1 MRVLLLTDVVPELAR
16 GGLDLHVKEL
26 GEALCSAGVEVI
38 THAING
44 DGSDAPSAVE
54 EVARHIAAPG
64 NDALLERFN
73 ALLAEHEPDV
83 VHIHSLQGISHRIP
97 EQVVRFGAR
106 LMWTLHDFYSIC
118 PRTHLHDGDGKPCE
132 GPQLGAACGPCYGGI
147 RGLLAAPIFGLR
159 YAGYLGALHRCEKLI
174 VPSRYVGEVLLEQGL
189 LERQIEILPP
199 AVPRPSRLA
208 ELAED
213 SSCRFVFAGDLR
225 EAKGADLAVEA
236 MSELRELPVSLDVYG
251 GAPAAPREIRFEER
265 LYEVAKGSA
274 VSFYGRYEPERLL
287 SILDGAAA
295 LLVPSRVRE
304 SFGRTANLAL
314 QAGIPVIAAR
324 HGALPEFVHDGTNGS
339 LFEAGNSASLA
350 ESMRTILESG
360 LDMQAEMDSWPAV
373 PSLEEHTSKLIGL
386 YGASP

>member
-1 MRVLLLTDVVPELAR
+1 
-16 GGLDLHVKEL
+16 
-26 GEALCSAGVEVI
+26 
-38 THAING
+38 
-44 DGSDAPSAVE
+44 
-54 EVARHIAAPG
+54 
-64 NDALLERFN
+64 
-73 ALLAEHEPDV
+73 
-83 VHIHSLQGISHRIP
+83 
-97 EQVVRFGAR
+97 
-106 LMWTLHDFYSIC
+106 
-118 PRTHLHDGDGKPCE
+118 
-132 GPQLGAACGPCYGGI
+132 
-147 RGLLAAPIFGLR
+147 
-159 YAGYLGALHRCEKLI
+159 
-174 VPSRYVGEVLLEQGL
+174 
-189 LERQIEILPP
+189 
-199 AVPRPSRLA
+199 
-208 ELAED
+208 
-213 SSCRFVFAGDLR
+213 
-225 EAKGADLAVEA
+225 
-236 MSELRELPVSLDVYG
+236 
-251 GAPAAPREIRFEER
+251 
-265 LYEVAKGSA
+265 